1 MSDKPDPLVT
11 DRQFFSALISGIPEE
26 LEEILADDFTMIEVM
41 GGSEVTKSSLLAA
54 IESGQLKIETIEP
67 TEMCARIYQT
77 AAVITGRTQMS
88 GRFGQAPFATKSR
101 YTHVYVEQEGRWRLV
116 SAQGTQIADE

>member
-1 MSDKPDPLVT
+1 
-11 DRQFFSALISGIPEE
+11 
-26 LEEILADDFTMIEVM
+26 MIEVM

-67 TEMCARIYQT
+67 TDMCARIYQT
-77 AAVITGRTQMS
+77 TAVITGRTQMS

-101 YTHVYVEQEGRWRLV
+101 YTHVYVKQEGRWRLV